1 MATVRPFR
9 VDIGEDV
16 IQDLRDRIARTRW
29 PDEAPG
35 PRWSQ
40 GTDPD
45 MGDND
50 LNAQERRAARCALRP
65 TQCGVS

>member
-29 PDEAPG
+29 PDEAG
-35 PRWSQ
+35 PSVVA
-40 GTDPD
+40 GHGSGIST
-45 MGDND
+45 
-50 LNAQERRAARCALRP
+50 
-65 TQCGVS
+65 